1 MKLLKICKNKGN
13 NPEESSAILLAFPE
27 NQGYNDRD
35 FNLREIKN
43 MNTQKLL
50 SYTRKAIDEYR
61 LIQDNDKIA
70 VGISGGKDSLTLL
83 YALSSLR
90 RFYPHPFELVA
101 VTVDLGFANLDLS
114 EIKKL
119 CEKLEVPYTVVKT
132 QIGQIVFEQRQEN
145 NPCALCAKM
154 RKGALNE
161 AMKQLGCNKIAY
173 AHHMDD
179 VVETMMLSLLYEGR
193 FHTFSPVTYLDD
205 TGLTV
210 IRPLIYMKEA
220 DVIGFVRKYEVP
232 VVKSPCP
239 ADGHTKREYVKQ
251 LLKQLNTEN
260 PGVKQRMF
268 TAIQNG
274 CDNLKEWN
282 KDAGL

>member
-1 MKLLKICKNKGN
+1 MKL
-13 NPEESSAILLAFPE
+13 
-27 NQGYNDRD
+27 QRV
-35 FNLREIKN
+35 
-43 MNTQKLL
+43 L
-50 SYTRKAIDEYR
+50 SEVRKAVDDYR
-61 LIQDNDKIA
+61 MIAEGDKIA

-239 ADGHTKREYVKQ
+239 ADGQTKREYVKQ

>member
-1 MKLLKICKNKGN
+1 MKL
-13 NPEESSAILLAFPE
+13 
-27 NQGYNDRD
+27 QRV
-35 FNLREIKN
+35 
-43 MNTQKLL
+43 L
-50 SYTRKAIDEYR
+50 SEVRKAVDDYR
-61 LIQDNDKIA
+61 MIAEGDKIA

-239 ADGHTKREYVKQ
+239 VDGHTKREYVKQ
-251 LLKQLNTEN
+251 LLSSLIPKI
-260 PGVKQRMF
+260 PV
-268 TAIQNG
+268 
-274 CDNLKEWN
+274 
-282 KDAGL
+282 

>member
-1 MKLLKICKNKGN
+1 MKL
-13 NPEESSAILLAFPE
+13 
-27 NQGYNDRD
+27 QRV
-35 FNLREIKN
+35 
-43 MNTQKLL
+43 L
-50 SYTRKAIDEYR
+50 SKVRKAVDDYHMIAEG
-61 LIQDNDKIA
+61 DKIA

-90 RFYPHPFELVA
+90 RFYPHPFDLVA
-101 VTVDLGFANLDLS
+101 VTVDLGFANLDLT

-220 DVIGFVRKYEVP
+220 DVIGFVRKYKVP

>member
-1 MKLLKICKNKGN
+1 MKL
-13 NPEESSAILLAFPE
+13 
-27 NQGYNDRD
+27 QRV
-35 FNLREIKN
+35 
-43 MNTQKLL
+43 L
-50 SYTRKAIDEYR
+50 SEVRKAVDDYHMIAEG
-61 LIQDNDKIA
+61 DKIA

-90 RFYPHPFELVA
+90 RFYPHPFNLVA
-101 VTVDLGFANLDLS
+101 VTVDLGFANLDLT

-268 TAIQNG
+268 TAVQNG

>member
-1 MKLLKICKNKGN
+1 MKL
-13 NPEESSAILLAFPE
+13 
-27 NQGYNDRD
+27 QRV
-35 FNLREIKN
+35 
-43 MNTQKLL
+43 L
-50 SYTRKAIDEYR
+50 SEVRKAVDDYHMIAEG
-61 LIQDNDKIA
+61 DKIA

-90 RFYPHPFELVA
+90 RFYPHPFDLVA

-145 NPCALCAKM
+145 NHPCALCAKM

-161 AMKQLGCNKIAY
+161 AMKQLGRNKIAY

>member
-1 MKLLKICKNKGN
+1 MKL
-13 NPEESSAILLAFPE
+13 
-27 NQGYNDRD
+27 QRV
-35 FNLREIKN
+35 
-43 MNTQKLL
+43 L
-50 SYTRKAIDEYR
+50 SEVRKAVDDYHMIAEG
-61 LIQDNDKIA
+61 DKIA

-90 RFYPHPFELVA
+90 RFYPHPFDLVA
-101 VTVDLGFANLDLS
+101 VTVDLGFANLDLT

-119 CEKLEVPYTVVKT
+119 CEKLEVTYTVVKT

>member
-1 MKLLKICKNKGN
+1 MKL
-13 NPEESSAILLAFPE
+13 
-27 NQGYNDRD
+27 QRV
-35 FNLREIKN
+35 
-43 MNTQKLL
+43 L
-50 SYTRKAIDEYR
+50 SEVRKAVDDYR
-61 LIQDNDKIA
+61 MIAEGDKIA
-70 VGISGGKDSLTLL
+70 VGISGGKDSFTLL

>member
-1 MKLLKICKNKGN
+1 MKL
-13 NPEESSAILLAFPE
+13 
-27 NQGYNDRD
+27 Q
-35 FNLREIKN
+35 
-43 MNTQKLL
+43 QVL
-50 SYTRKAIDEYR
+50 SEVRKAVDDYHMIAEG
-61 LIQDNDKIA
+61 DKIA

-90 RFYPHPFELVA
+90 RFYPRPFDLVA
-101 VTVDLGFANLDLS
+101 VTVDLGFANLDLT

>member
-1 MKLLKICKNKGN
+1 MKL
-13 NPEESSAILLAFPE
+13 
-27 NQGYNDRD
+27 QRV
-35 FNLREIKN
+35 
-43 MNTQKLL
+43 L
-50 SYTRKAIDEYR
+50 SEVRKAVDDYHMIAEG
-61 LIQDNDKIA
+61 DKIA

-90 RFYPHPFELVA
+90 RFYPHPFDLVA
-101 VTVDLGFANLDLS
+101 VTVDLGFANLDLR
-114 EIKKL
+114 EIKNL
-119 CEKLEVPYTVVKT
+119 CEKLEIPYTVVKT

>member
-1 MKLLKICKNKGN
+1 MKL
-13 NPEESSAILLAFPE
+13 
-27 NQGYNDRD
+27 QRV
-35 FNLREIKN
+35 
-43 MNTQKLL
+43 L
-50 SYTRKAIDEYR
+50 SEVRKAVDDYR
-61 LIQDNDKIA
+61 MIAEGDKIA

-154 RKGALNE
+154 RKGTLNE